1 MNSSYLSK
9 TVEVFHYYNNSFVV
23 PSVPAMYN
31 QEMGVWLCLALGS
44 GQSCFVTLWPSLDPV
59 LVVELSGLI
68 PSLEGQSTSPISP
81 LLTKICASAPMPIQ
95 CHPAALPKLGAHLRG
110 LSSCL
115 AGREADPGEEEYPGA
130 PGLSSPSGD
139 PAVPVQTDLRLPGP
153 LLLHTTGYRV

>member
-59 LVVELSGLI
+59 LVVELSVW
-68 PSLEGQSTSPISP
+68 T
-81 LLTKICASAPMPIQ
+81 
-95 CHPAALPKLGAHLRG
+95 HP
-110 LSSCL
+110 
-115 AGREADPGEEEYPGA
+115 
-130 PGLSSPSGD
+130 
-139 PAVPVQTDLRLPGP
+139 
-153 LLLHTTGYRV
+153 